1 LSCRAVPVGKITRA
15 HHSFPVRF
23 YLSLGQAPK
32 KAAPTM
38 LSPIGNRSCRV
49 FWEAQLE
56 PCSREGPMKRL
67 RFIGTGIL
75 AIGTLAGAAW
85 AAEPSKG
92 DKDFCNQKAAQV
104 SKATPVKPGAG
115 TTRQP
120 APPPPASGPSD
131 SSKPGT
137 PVSPGTAA
145 QPAPGTGNPQS
156 GSNPTG
162 GRMTDS
168 SQPGTPPSALG
179 MAPIGET
186 DQAYRQA
193 YLACITQRTK

>member
-1 LSCRAVPVGKITRA
+1 
-15 HHSFPVRF
+15 
-23 YLSLGQAPK
+23 
-32 KAAPTM
+32 
-38 LSPIGNRSCRV
+38 
-49 FWEAQLE
+49 
-56 PCSREGPMKRL
+56 MKRL

-104 SKATPVKPGAG
+104 SKATPVKPGPG

-131 SSKPGT
+131 SS
-137 PVSPGTAA
+137 
-145 QPAPGTGNPQS
+145 
-156 GSNPTG
+156 
-162 GRMTDS
+162 
-168 SQPGTPPSALG
+168 QPGTPLSALG

-193 YLACITQRTK
+193 YLACINQRTK

>member
-1 LSCRAVPVGKITRA
+1 
-15 HHSFPVRF
+15 
-23 YLSLGQAPK
+23 
-32 KAAPTM
+32 
-38 LSPIGNRSCRV
+38 
-49 FWEAQLE
+49 
-56 PCSREGPMKRL
+56 MKRW
-67 RFIGTGIL
+67 RFIGAGIL
-75 AIGTLAGAAW
+75 TIGTLAAAAW
-85 AAEPSKG
+85 AATPSKA
-92 DKDFCNQKAAQV
+92 DMDFCNQKAAQV
-104 SKATPVKPGAG
+104 SKAAPVQPGAG

-120 APPPPASGPSD
+120 ARPPTTSGAAD
-131 SSKPGT
+131 SNKPGT

-145 QPAPGTGNPQS
+145 QPAPGTGSPPS

-193 YLACITQRTK
+193 YLACITERTK

>member
-1 LSCRAVPVGKITRA
+1 
-15 HHSFPVRF
+15 
-23 YLSLGQAPK
+23 
-32 KAAPTM
+32 
-38 LSPIGNRSCRV
+38 
-49 FWEAQLE
+49 
-56 PCSREGPMKRL
+56 MKRL
-67 RFIGTGIL
+67 RVIGTSIL

-85 AAEPSKG
+85 AAQPSKG
-92 DKDFCNQKAAQV
+92 DMDSCNQKAAQV

-120 APPPPASGPSD
+120 AAPPTTGGPSD

-145 QPAPGTGNPQS
+145 QPAPGTGSPQP

-162 GRMTDS
+162 GRVTDS

-193 YLACITQRTK
+193 YLACINQRAK

>member
-1 LSCRAVPVGKITRA
+1 
-15 HHSFPVRF
+15 
-23 YLSLGQAPK
+23 
-32 KAAPTM
+32 M
-38 LSPIGNRSCRV
+38 N
-49 FWEAQLE
+49 
-56 PCSREGPMKRL
+56 RL

-115 TTRQP
+115 TTQQP
-120 APPPPASGPSD
+120 APPPPASWPSD

-145 QPAPGTGNPQS
+145 QPAPGSAQES
-156 GSNPTG
+156 GSVPSQLDTG
-162 GRMTDS
+162 SGS
-168 SQPGTPPSALG
+168 PVGSAH
-179 MAPIGET
+179 
-186 DQAYRQA
+186 
-193 YLACITQRTK
+193 ACS

>member
-1 LSCRAVPVGKITRA
+1 
-15 HHSFPVRF
+15 
-23 YLSLGQAPK
+23 
-32 KAAPTM
+32 
-38 LSPIGNRSCRV
+38 
-49 FWEAQLE
+49 
-56 PCSREGPMKRL
+56 MKRG
-67 RFIGTGIL
+67 RFIATGIL
-75 AIGTLAGAAW
+75 TIGILAGAAW
-85 AAEPSKG
+85 AATPSKG
-92 DKDFCNQKAAQV
+92 DTDFCNQKAAQV
-104 SKATPVKPGAG
+104 SKATPVQPGAG

-120 APPPPASGPSD
+120 APTGGPAD

-145 QPAPGTGNPQS
+145 QPAPGTGSPQP

-186 DQAYRQA
+186 DPAYRQA
-193 YLACITQRTK
+193 YLACLNERTK